1 MTDVRNRSQGA
12 AAAVSII
19 LFYGALWGIAE
30 ATLGFLLHWVP
41 RFLPVAN
48 LAGLV
53 MFPIG
58 LLFMTAAVRST
69 GKPAAALGTAVV
81 TAGIKLSSAAL
92 PFVAFR
98 FVRSPVL
105 AIAAEGTV
113 VFLLL
118 SATELRPGAT
128 LFPKALLASVL
139 WRSVFLT
146 FSALLGFQGGIL
158 AKPAQVLLGFLLL
171 DSSVNAVI
179 ITAAIL
185 LFHRKRR
192 VGGATVTPVPA
203 PLMSAAVL
211 LMSVA
216 VETVGALA

>member
-1 MTDVRNRSQGA
+1 MTDIRNRSQGA
-12 AAAVSII
+12 AAAVSIL

-30 ATLGFLLHWVP
+30 ATLGFLLHWLA
-41 RFLPVAN
+41 RFLPVPN

-81 TAGIKLSSAAL
+81 TAGIKLSSMAL
-92 PFVAFR
+92 PFVTFR

-105 AIAAEGTV
+105 AIAAEGMV

-118 SATELRPGAT
+118 SATQLRLGAT
-128 LFPKALLASVL
+128 LFPKALLASAL
-139 WRSVFLT
+139 WRCAFLMI
-146 FSALLGFQGGIL
+146 SALLGLQGGIL
-158 AKPAQVLLGFLLL
+158 AKPAPVLLGFLLL

-185 LFHRKRR
+185 LFARKRR
-192 VGGATVTPVPA
+192 VGAAAATPVPA
-203 PLMSAAVL
+203 LSISAAVL
-211 LMSVA
+211 LMAVA